1 MIDSKL
7 QLEKTYRALVKIILS
22 IWLQRF
28 IRFALGA
35 VFVYSGFIKLMDPKA
50 FARVISLY
58 DLIPES
64 LLAPVAIG
72 LPALELLAGLGLIFV
87 IQGSLSIIFGLL
99 ITFVIVLWYGILN
112 NLNIDCGCFSPE
124 EIKSY
129 TSLRHAL
136 YRDTVMIAAA
146 IYLYVSHFVSGNTT
160 GISLSTKI
168 KLHLRRI

>member
-1 MIDSKL
+1 MYCRLQLRKAFQSFVKTIPLPSPQRLVRFSLGSVFIYAGLSKL
-7 QLEKTYRALVKIILS
+7 L
-22 IWLQRF
+22 
-28 IRFALGA
+28 
-35 VFVYSGFIKLMDPKA
+35 DPKA
-50 FARVISLY
+50 FARVLSQY

-72 LPALELLAGLGLIFV
+72 LPALEFLAGLGLIFA
-87 IQGSLSIIFGLL
+87 IRGSLSIIFGLL

-124 EIKSY
+124 EIKGY

-136 YRDTVMIAAA
+136 YRDIVMIAAA
-146 IYLYVSHFVSGNTT
+146 IYLYVSHLVSGNTT
-160 GISLSTKI
+160 GLSLSTKI